1 MLLAGTSHRLWRSD
15 SGFSYLPCIW
25 PPAPLPPL
33 AASAGG
39 EMSLE
44 REYVQPRNRLA
55 EITTPWTGLLP
66 YWNLI
71 PLKNS
76 RSSDTQPL
84 QHRPIP
90 TICHHTANNHYPSK
104 AIGHTSTTRF
114 KDVGKVAKR
123 LPPKIGTLHTTPV
136 TCTFKILE
144 IYPDKV
150 LQLFRHLPHRSAT
163 FPTFRPPWNGALSPR
178 EPLYTH
184 PPRQSQ
190 HTHPPC
196 EPPYA
201 RPRRRPLTTTH
212 RANLYEK

>member
-163 FPTFRPPWNGALSPR
+163 FPTFAPPLEWSFVATRATIYP
-178 EPLYTH
+178 PTTPVAAH
-184 PPRQSQ
+184 PPATRTTVCPPAPPTVNH
-190 HTHPPC
+190 HTQGK
-196 EPPYA
+196 
-201 RPRRRPLTTTH
+201 PL
-212 RANLYEK
+212 